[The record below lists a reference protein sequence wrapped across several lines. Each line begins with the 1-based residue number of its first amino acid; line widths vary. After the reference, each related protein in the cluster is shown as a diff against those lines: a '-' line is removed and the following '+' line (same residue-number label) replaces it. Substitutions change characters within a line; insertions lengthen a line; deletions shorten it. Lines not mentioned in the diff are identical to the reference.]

1 MYRLKLVAKPKE
13 SVLVHVEIKL
23 SNQAVA
29 QTYVHVSWLM
39 EFVTVVYVRAD
50 TFIGVITFP
59 CACLHVWWR
68 ALHDLGVWLVGSL
81 TILVGRP
88 TSA

>member
-1 MYRLKLVAKPKE
+1 M
-13 SVLVHVEIKL
+13 VHVPLKVGCKAQRVC
-23 SNQAVA
+23 SCACGDQAVA